1 MSEFVYFPIIK
12 TRDSELRCF
21 EHIDDDDF
29 AKILPIYELTK
40 SRKTTKAPD
49 GDIYRRMKQ
58 IADIQKGRPFILDLS
73 TDEKYSNPQIEQLL
87 SEYDG
92 FKEWQYFIF
101 DLHSELN
108 IIPMVHLYED
118 DNGEFSDVEHFV
130 RNASSRTKSLA
141 VRLPYDLIGEDIKRY
156 LNPIISNLN
165 KDCKLY
171 VLLDA
176 ESVRAEP
183 ISDVVATFLD
193 ACSGT
198 ESFGSKIED
207 VVMLCSSFPS
217 SVAQVGGEDIAGS
230 FKIFEE
236 DIYQGIISEFP
247 IKYGDYAS
255 INTEQIEMKG
265 GTFVPRIDIAS
276 LDGKSFAYKRYR
288 RNNGG
293 YVRAAEH
300 TISDTDSY
308 IPLGVWADEEI
319 LAAAA
324 NNPSG
329 ISPAFWISIRMNYY
343 IKSRILL
350 RLRELSDS
358 LF

>member
-1 MSEFVYFPIIK
+1 MNEFIYFPVIK

-21 EHIDDDDF
+21 AHIDDIDF
-29 AKILPIYELTK
+29 SKILPIYELTK
-40 SRKTTKAPD
+40 SRKTQMAPD

-73 TDEKYSNPQIEQLL
+73 TDERYSNPQIEQLL
-87 SEYDG
+87 SEHNG
-92 FKEWQYFIF
+92 FKEWQYFLF

-118 DNGEFSDVEHFV
+118 DNGEFSDVEDFV
-130 RNASSRTKSLA
+130 KNASAKARFLA
-141 VRLPYDLIGEDIKRY
+141 VRLPYDLSDKEVQHY
-156 LNPIISNLN
+156 LKPIASNLN
-165 KDCKLY
+165 EGCKIF
-171 VLLDA
+171 VIFDA
-176 ESVRAEP
+176 EFIRNKNT
-183 ISDVVATFLD
+183 SDVIDTFLE
-193 ACSGT
+193 ACTGT
-198 ESFGSKIED
+198 ECFGDKVES
-207 VVMLCSSFPS
+207 VVMLCTSFPS
-217 SVAQVGGEDIAGS
+217 NVAQTGGEDISGK
-230 FKIFEE
+230 FRIYEE
-236 DIYQGIISEFP
+236 EIYQGVSEEFP

-276 LDGKSFAYKRYR
+276 LDGKYFTYKRYR

-293 YVRAAEH
+293 YVKAAEH
-300 TISDTDSY
+300 TVSDTNSY
-308 IPLGVWADEEI
+308 KPLDVWADKEI
-319 LAAAA
+319 AAAAA

-350 RLRELSDS
+350 RE
-358 LF
+358 